1 MQDGDAADG
10 DDPNQPVWNA
20 TLEVASPLY
29 IDLLYF
35 TGQENSG
42 AVVLEWLTVS
52 EQDNDYF
59 TIEKSKDGR
68 FFSPIGQVKSLG
80 TTTEKQT
87 YNFVDKTPYEG
98 LNYYRLKNT
107 SLSGEVDY
115 SSVINVLFELKTPTT
130 VSFYPNPVTT
140 LLNVEV
146 SSNYD
151 EPSLHLQLFDITGR
165 IVLSQQLDM
174 ADTFTHSV
182 AVNHLA
188 KGTYVVKI
196 VGQSYVQSQKI
207 TVK

>member
-1 MQDGDAADG
+1 MYSEKKHMLRLLLVKKYLVLSFFLLLTSFVNLKAD
-10 DDPNQPVWNA
+10 VS
-20 TLEVASPLY
+20 VCSHFY
-29 IDLLYF
+29 
-35 TGQENSG
+35 NSD
-42 AVVLEWLTVS
+42 S
-52 EQDNDYF
+52 
-59 TIEKSKDGR
+59 
-68 FFSPIGQVKSLG
+68 
-80 TTTEKQT
+80 
-87 YNFVDKTPYEG
+87 FVDQSDPFKKKDP
-98 LNYYRLKNT
+98 
-107 SLSGEVDY
+107 
-115 SSVINVLFELKTPTT
+115 
-130 VSFYPNPVTT
+130 SFYPNPVTT